1 MQNFRTIATAGLIGF
16 ERFKSAC
23 VFRVLSD
30 RLFWSF
36 LTDFDAFPPLFLKNM
51 GESVIFSTYKIL
63 YLSIS
68 CACVEKYGSTGKL
81 VQ

>member
-23 VFRVLSD
+23 ASRVLSD

-36 LTDFDAFPPLFLKNM
+36 LADFDCNAI
-51 GESVIFSTYKIL
+51 GIESLCF
-63 YLSIS
+63 
-68 CACVEKYGSTGKL
+68 E
-81 VQ
+81 